1 VDYPCD
7 ERWLGEVTPAELAR
21 PTLVLG
27 FVREQID
34 VGSCKAGKP
43 DEGYEDENTD
53 DDIQAGLSF
62 ISHHSMSKFRH

>member
-1 VDYPCD
+1 
-7 ERWLGEVTPAELAR
+7 
-21 PTLVLG
+21 LG